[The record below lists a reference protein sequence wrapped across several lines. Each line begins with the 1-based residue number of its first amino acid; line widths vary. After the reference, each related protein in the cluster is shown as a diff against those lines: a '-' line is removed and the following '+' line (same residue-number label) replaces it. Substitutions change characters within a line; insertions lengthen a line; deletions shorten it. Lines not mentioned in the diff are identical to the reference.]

1 MTLIQASDFS
11 CSDKDLKTLTSEIHN
26 AIIPPTVQPGST
38 RSTEKDNDGGSLPF
52 KVVEA
57 AIKRVAK
64 RINYGV
70 DGGLQVRRFLL
81 TRSL

>member
-1 MTLIQASDFS
+1 MTLTQAPDFS

-26 AIIPPTVQPGST
+26 AIIPPAVHPDPTKP
-38 RSTEKDNDGGSLPF
+38 TEKDKDGGPLPF

-64 RINYGV
+64 RVNYGV
-70 DGGLQVRRFLL
+70 DGGLQVRLPF
-81 TRSL
+81 